1 MILHL
6 RIILDHKKDV
16 FRDIQLDASESLE
29 HLHKLLLLL
38 LTFKKGEMAS
48 FFLSNKNWDQEDEIP
63 LLSMQEGSS
72 EMKDISIK
80 DVLKNTESKLVLRSR
95 FLTLWRFMIEVEDI
109 LGQDSRSDL
118 PNTVLSFGHMLKK
131 LQMCSLF
138 QKKKQK
144 TMMIPR
150 EISLMNSMNLNNL
163 MNSNLINKTLYV
175 VLGPTAIGKTALAI
189 ELAKKRQTE
198 IISCDSRQFYKEM
211 NIGTA
216 VPSSKEL
223 NSITHHFI
231 QHKSIHDIYNVG
243 AFEQEALKKLKELFL
258 EHQVVVMVGG
268 SGLYI
273 DAVCKGLS
281 AFPEIDTSL
290 RKELRENF
298 KTRGMEWLQNEVK
311 RRSELL
317 SNC

>member
-1 MILHL
+1 
-6 RIILDHKKDV
+6 
-16 FRDIQLDASESLE
+16 
-29 HLHKLLLLL
+29 
-38 LTFKKGEMAS
+38 
-48 FFLSNKNWDQEDEIP
+48 
-63 LLSMQEGSS
+63 
-72 EMKDISIK
+72 
-80 DVLKNTESKLVLRSR
+80 
-95 FLTLWRFMIEVEDI
+95 
-109 LGQDSRSDL
+109 
-118 PNTVLSFGHMLKK
+118 
-131 LQMCSLF
+131 
-138 QKKKQK
+138 
-144 TMMIPR
+144 
-150 EISLMNSMNLNNL
+150 MNSMNLNNL

-311 RRSELL
+311 KEDPNYYQTVDVNNTHRLL
-317 SNC
+317 RCLEASK

>member
-1 MILHL
+1 M
-6 RIILDHKKDV
+6 
-16 FRDIQLDASESLE
+16 S
-29 HLHKLLLLL
+29 
-38 LTFKKGEMAS
+38 
-48 FFLSNKNWDQEDEIP
+48 
-63 LLSMQEGSS
+63 
-72 EMKDISIK
+72 
-80 DVLKNTESKLVLRSR
+80 
-95 FLTLWRFMIEVEDI
+95 
-109 LGQDSRSDL
+109 
-118 PNTVLSFGHMLKK
+118 
-131 LQMCSLF
+131 
-138 QKKKQK
+138 
-144 TMMIPR
+144 
-150 EISLMNSMNLNNL
+150 
-163 MNSNLINKTLYV
+163 SNLINKTLYV
-175 VLGPTAIGKTALAI
+175 VLGPTAVGKTALAI

-223 NSITHHFI
+223 KSITHHFI
-231 QHKSIHDIYNVG
+231 QHKSIHDTYNVG

-298 KTRGMEWLQNEVK
+298 KNRGIEWLQNEVK
-311 RRSELL
+311 KEDPNYYQTVDVNNAHRLLRCLEVCRQTNQAFSSFRNKNKDTRFFNTQYIGLEMSRDDLYERINHRVDIMIQNGLLEEVKSLLPYQSLNALQTVGYRELFAFYRKEISLEEAIEQIKKNTRRYAKRQLTWFKKYDEAQWYKSAKEAVEKI
-317 SNC
+317 